1 MTQPSYPVVIL
12 AGGKG
17 TRISEKTKET
27 PKPMLMVGDKPL
39 LMHIIDIYSEQ
50 GLHEFIIP
58 VGYRGED
65 IFAYFASLFEKT
77 YEHGDGAWAGKIGK
91 DIITIVSTGADTQTG
106 GRIKRLQPRINSP
119 FYLTYGDGLANIN
132 LFKLRRTYEQD
143 ANIVTLT
150 AVHPLPRFGS
160 VRFYSP
166 YRNTISSFG
175 EKQDNLGWVNGGFM
189 LCHPKLFNLIE
200 SDEINL
206 ESDVL
211 PALAEVGMLS
221 GYKHEDFWQCVDTLR
236 DLENLQQIY
245 SEQGAIWL
253 NIG

>member
-39 LMHIIDIYSEQ
+39 LMHIIDIYASQ

-58 VGYRGED
+58 TGYKGEY
-65 IFAYFASLFEKT
+65 IFAYFTSLFEGEVHKT
-77 YEHGDGAWAGKIGK
+77 SYGLTGRID
-91 DIITIVSTGADTQTG
+91 DIVVSIIDTGNDTQTG
-106 GRIKRLQPRINSP
+106 GRIKRLEPYIDGP

-132 LFKLRRTYEQD
+132 LHNLKRIFEND

-160 VRFYSP
+160 VQFYSP
-166 YRNTISSFG
+166 YRNTITKFG

-211 PALAEVGMLS
+211 PALAQVGMLN
-221 GYKHEDFWQCVDTLR
+221 GYKHEGYWQCVDTLR